1 MEDFKILRGNANFKK
16 YPILRILGLFEKLFF
31 RENPRDTLQYIP
43 ILSLP
48 GSLLIRLLL
57 LLLHLLLPLFL
68 PPLCQPALTMREDQ
82 YRGRR

>member
-16 YPILRILGLFEKLFF
+16 YPILRILGLFEKLFL

-57 LLLHLLLPLFL
+57 LLLPLLLPLFL